1 MEKFAY
7 VKMIGL
13 LKKDRDISLDGKR
26 IFLSN
31 RKKREIMRSIFLRY
45 GLWILLL
52 SSLSVACKK
61 AKRTDDARKIVSE
74 ERTGKQIE
82 SAYVWIQKK

>member
-1 MEKFAY
+1 
-7 VKMIGL
+7 
-13 LKKDRDISLDGKR
+13 
-26 IFLSN
+26 
-31 RKKREIMRSIFLRY
+31 MRSIFLRY